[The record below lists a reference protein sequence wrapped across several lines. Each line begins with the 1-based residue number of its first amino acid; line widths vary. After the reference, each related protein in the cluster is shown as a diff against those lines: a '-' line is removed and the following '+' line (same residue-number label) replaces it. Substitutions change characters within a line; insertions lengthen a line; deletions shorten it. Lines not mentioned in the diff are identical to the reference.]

1 MAYNCLVVET
11 RGAVGL
17 IRLNR
22 PKQLNALNDE
32 LMNEL
37 GDALAL
43 FESDENIGAIVLT
56 GSDRAFAAGADVDAM
71 KDNSFAQAYKGNFVS
86 RNWDRISDCRK
97 PVIAAVA
104 GHALGGGCEIAMA
117 CDFIIA
123 ADNAVFGQ
131 PEVKL
136 GFIPG
141 AGGTQRLPRL
151 IGKGRAMELCLTGRL
166 IKADEADR
174 IGLVCRVVPLAELVD
189 HAVATATVIAGYS
202 RPIVMMI
209 KECVQRSSETPQAEG
224 LLFERRTMH
233 AAFALADQK
242 EGMNAFLGKRAPN
255 FTNE

>member
-1 MAYNCLVVET
+1 MAYHCIIAET
-11 RGAVGL
+11 RGKVGL

-22 PKQLNALNDE
+22 PRHLNALNDE

-37 GDALAL
+37 GDALQS
-43 FESDENIGAIVLT
+43 FETDESIGAIVIT
-56 GSDRAFAAGADVDAM
+56 GSEKAFAAGADVAEM
-71 KDNSFAQAYKGNFVS
+71 KDNSFAEAYNGNFVT
-86 RNWDRISDCRK
+86 RNWDCISRCRK

-104 GHALGGGCEIAMA
+104 GHALGGGCETALA

-136 GFIPG
+136 AFIPG

-151 IGKGRAMELCLTGRL
+151 IGKSRAMEMCLTGRT
-166 IKADEADR
+166 ISATEADR
-174 IGLVCRVVPLAELVD
+174 IGLVCRVVPVAELVD
-189 HAVATATVIAGYS
+189 RAVETAALIASYS

-209 KECVQRSSETPQAEG
+209 KECVNRASETPLAEG

-233 AAFALADQK
+233 SAFALRDQK
-242 EGMNAFLGKRAPN
+242 EGMDAFLARRAPT
-255 FTNE
+255 FTDD

>member
-1 MAYNCLVVET
+1 MSHNCIIVET
-11 RGAVGL
+11 HQKVGL

-37 GDALAL
+37 GDALDS
-43 FESDENIGAIVLT
+43 FETDPKIGAIVLT
-56 GSDRAFAAGADVDAM
+56 GSDKAFAAGADVAEM
-71 KDNSFAQAYKGNFVS
+71 KDHSFAHAYNGNFVS
-86 RNWDRISDCRK
+86 RNWDCIARCRK

-104 GHALGGGCEIAMA
+104 GHALGGGCEIALA

-136 GFIPG
+136 AFIPG

-151 IGKGRAMELCLTGRL
+151 IGKARAMEMCLTGRT
-166 IKADEADR
+166 IPAAEADR
-174 IGLVCRVVPLAELVD
+174 IGLVCRVVPLAELVE
-189 HAVATATVIAGYS
+189 HAIATAAVIAGYS

-209 KECVQRSSETPQAEG
+209 KECVNRASETALAEG
-224 LLFERRTMH
+224 LLFERRAMH
-233 AAFALADQK
+233 SAFALADQK
-242 EGMNAFLGKRAPN
+242 EGMNAFLGRRTAE
-255 FTNE
+255 FRDE